1 MMARLR
7 VSRLPKPAAY
17 GVSFAL
23 FLALWFVAAKM
34 GASAGVAT
42 FVPDPL
48 DVGESLVGLFESG
61 TVWTHLGKTLV
72 RVGSGFLIAE
82 GLGILVGTLMG
93 LSRVADHLLEGWIL
107 MFLTVPSL
115 AYAIFALLAFGL
127 SEFAM
132 IIAIAITT
140 FPYVVVNIVGGVK
153 AVDRDLMQM
162 GKVFRLG
169 RSSTFRHLVVPQI
182 IPYILSS
189 SRYGLGM
196 AWKIAVVVEL
206 MGASAGVGYMLR
218 YSFSLLSMTD
228 MLAWTALIVL
238 VMFMVEH
245 LLFRIVELRVSSW
258 RVS

>member
-1 MMARLR
+1 MMMRLR
-7 VSRLPKPAAY
+7 VSHLPKRVAY

-23 FLALWFVAAKM
+23 FLLLWFGAAKV

-48 DVGESLVGLFESG
+48 EVGQSFVGLFESG
-61 TVWTHLGKTLV
+61 TVWDHLGMTLL
-72 RVGSGFLIAE
+72 RVAAGFLIAE
-82 GLGILVGTLMG
+82 GLGVVVGTLMG
-93 LSRVADHLLEGWIL
+93 LSRVADNLLEGWIL

-132 IIAIAITT
+132 IIAIALTT

-153 AVDRDLMQM
+153 ALDRDLMQM

-169 RSSTFRHLVVPQI
+169 RSATFRHLIVPQI
-182 IPYILSS
+182 VPYILSS

-196 AWKIAVVVEL
+196 AWKIAVIVEL
-206 MGASAGVGYMLR
+206 MGASNGVGYMLR

-228 MLAWTALIVL
+228 MLAWTAVIVL
-238 VMFMVEH
+238 VMFLVEH
-245 LLFRIVELRVSSW
+245 LLFRTVELRVSSW
-258 RVS
+258 RMG